1 MVLDSQKRYA
11 DTAEFSCRPHPTSPI
26 ANILTLLCLVA
37 QSCLTLCN
45 PMDCSPPASS
55 VHGNPTGKNTRVG
68 CHALL
73 NILHSVQFSRSV
85 VSDSLWPHGLQP
97 ARPPCPSSSPGACQT
112 PVHRVGDAIQP
123 SHPLSP
129 PLLPPSIPPSIR
141 VFSNESILHVR
152 WPKYWSFSFSISP
165 SSEHPGLISF
175 RMDWLDLLAA
185 QGTWKLQ
192 KHLFF
197 GAQFSL
203 WSSSLIRTWLLEK
216 NPFQSEREVGFLSY
230 F

>member
-85 VSDSLWPHGLQP
+85 VSDSLRPRELQH
-97 ARPPCPSSSPGACQT
+97 ARTPCTSPTPGVHSNSCPSSRWCHP
-112 PVHRVGDAIQP
+112 AI
-123 SHPLSP
+123 SS
-129 PLLPPSIPPSIR
+129 SS
-141 VFSNESILHVR
+141 
-152 WPKYWSFSFSISP
+152 SP
-165 SSEHPGLISF
+165 SSPAPNPSQHQ
-175 RMDWLDLLAA
+175 DLF
-185 QGTWKLQ
+185 QWV
-192 KHLFF
+192 
-197 GAQFSL
+197 
-203 WSSSLIRTWLLEK
+203 SSSHEVTKVLE
-216 NPFQSEREVGFLSY
+216 FQL
-230 F
+230 